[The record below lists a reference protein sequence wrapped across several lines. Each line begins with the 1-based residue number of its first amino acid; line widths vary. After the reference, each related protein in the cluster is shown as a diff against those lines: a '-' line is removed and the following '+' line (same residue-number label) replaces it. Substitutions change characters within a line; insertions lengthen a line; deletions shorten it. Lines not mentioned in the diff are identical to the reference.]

1 MPRLVLSRRAR
12 RERLAAP
19 GHVGQALDDALDRLA
34 LGVLVGTPLR
44 GNLATLY
51 RVRIGDW
58 RIIYE
63 QRPDGTIRVLL
74 IAHRSVVYRNDPR

>member
-12 RERLAAP
+12 QERLAAP
-19 GHVGQALDDALDRLA
+19 DDVGHRLDDALDRLA
-34 LGVLVGTPLR
+34 LGVLVGSPLR
-44 GNLATLY
+44 GALAKLY
-51 RVRIGDW
+51 RVRIDDW

-63 QRPDGTIRVLL
+63 QRPDGSVRVLR